1 MEPALFH
8 DMLELESEHW
18 WLLGRGELLASLVA
32 SECERRGWQ
41 VERLVDVGSGTGA
54 ILERLGSLAD
64 EVVGVESDPVPL
76 RMSAERGLDVRAG
89 RADSLPFSEETVDV
103 LTAFDVLEHLPDDVA
118 AVREFHRVLR
128 PGGSAI
134 VSVPAYQWLWS
145 SHDVVHGHRRRYTS
159 GSLAEALRAGG
170 LRVRRRGYFNA
181 WLFPAAAAVRLAGRI
196 VRRPPASDLARVPV
210 RLNAVLL
217 RILRSERPRV
227 LDGGF
232 PAGLSAFAVA
242 DRPGVTA

>member
-1 MEPALFH
+1 MEQALFQ

-18 WLLGRGELLASLVA
+18 WLLGRGELLTSLVT
-32 SECERRGWQ
+32 SECERRGGR

-54 ILERLGSLAD
+54 ILQRLSALAG
-64 EVVGVESDPVPL
+64 EAVGVESDPVPL
-76 RMSAERGLDVRAG
+76 RMSAERGLDVRDG
-89 RADSLPFSEETVDV
+89 RADSLPFSDESVDV
-103 LTAFDVLEHLPDDVA
+103 LTAFDVLEHVPDDVA
-118 AVREFHRVLR
+118 AAREFHRVLR
-128 PGGSAI
+128 PGGSAV

-170 LRVRRRGYFNA
+170 LHVRRLGYFNA
-181 WLFPAAAAVRLAGRI
+181 WLLPAAAAVRLAGRI
-196 VRRPPASDLARVPV
+196 ARRPPASDLARVPS

-217 RILRSERPRV
+217 RILRSERSRV

-232 PAGLSAFAVA
+232 PAGLSVFAVA
-242 DRPGVTA
+242 DRPGDPA